1 MGKVFMVD
9 NEARMTFT
17 EHLAEL
23 RTRII
28 RALFALGFGV
38 ILCYVVSDQ
47 LIILLASPLAPLG
60 ESGVITSPEPAE
72 GGQDSNAAPVQASG
86 GEAASRPVSPSR
98 QVEWTVLNPI
108 EFVIVKFKVAGYGG
122 FLFALP
128 FAIWQFCAFVFPG
141 LLPHEKRV
149 LKILIFGC
157 SILAIVGVSVAYF
170 GVFPLVLPYLLEWT
184 LPFIKTQLRLNE
196 TLDIIIKLMAAFAIA
211 FQFPMAVL
219 ILVYMDLLT
228 PQKLREFRK
237 FAIVGMAVA
246 SAALT
251 PPDVFSMIV
260 MLAPLLILYEASII
274 LSYLV
279 VRRRKLQEA
288 ANSS

>member
-1 MGKVFMVD
+1 MVD

-23 RTRII
+23 RMRLI
-28 RALFALGFGV
+28 RACAALGIGV
-38 ILCYVVSDQ
+38 VLCYLVSDQ
-47 LIILLASPLAPLG
+47 LILLLAYPLAPLG
-60 ESGVITSPEPAE
+60 ESGIIAPDSGNPEDTAQAPSPPA
-72 GGQDSNAAPVQASG
+72 
-86 GEAASRPVSPSR
+86 PSR
-98 QVEWTVLNPI
+98 QIEWTVLNPL

-149 LKILIFGC
+149 MKVLIFGC

-196 TLDIIIKLMAAFAIA
+196 TLDIIIKLMAAFAVA

-251 PPDVFSMIV
+251 PPDVFSMGI
-260 MLAPLLILYEASII
+260 MLAPLLLLYEVSII
-274 LSYLV
+274 MSYLV
-279 VRRRKLQEA
+279 VRRRKQQA
-288 ANSS
+288 AESG

>member
-1 MGKVFMVD
+1 MVD

-28 RALFALGFGV
+28 RSLLALGFGV

-60 ESGVITSPEPAE
+60 ESGMLATPQPGQEQP
-72 GGQDSNAAPVQASG
+72 QDSVSERPAHADDNL
-86 GEAASRPVSPSR
+86 PVSSVESER
-98 QVEWTVLNPI
+98 QVEWTVLNPL
-108 EFVIVKFKVAGYGG
+108 EFVIVKLKVAGYGG

-128 FAIWQFCAFVFPG
+128 FAVWQFCAFVFPG

-157 SILAIVGVSVAYF
+157 SILAVVGVFVAYF

-196 TLDIIIKLMAAFAIA
+196 TLDIIIKLMAAFAVA

-237 FAIVGMAVA
+237 FAIVGMAVV

-251 PPDVFSMIV
+251 PPDIFSMAI
-260 MLAPLLILYEASII
+260 MLAPLLFLYEASII

-279 VRRRKLQEA
+279 VRRRKQQEA
-288 ANSS
+288 AQSS